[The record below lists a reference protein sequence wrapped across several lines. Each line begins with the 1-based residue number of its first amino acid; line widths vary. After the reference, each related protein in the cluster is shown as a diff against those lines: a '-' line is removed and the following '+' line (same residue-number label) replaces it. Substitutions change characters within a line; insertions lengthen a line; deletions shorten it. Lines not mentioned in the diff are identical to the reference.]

1 MKNVLAFLTV
11 LKSRDGYLQNL
22 IKAITEKKCVRRNAA
37 NLEFFSKT
45 VAGTLPNE
53 ERFGDFDC
61 FEVSRWLFRKL
72 DKNNYGKKCV
82 RRNAVNLEF
91 FSKIA
96 AGTFPNEEAFGVFD
110 CFEVS
115 R

>member
-1 MKNVLAFLTV
+1 MK
-11 LKSRDGYLQNL
+11 R
-22 IKAITEKKCVRRNAA
+22 IAA
-37 NLEFFSKT
+37 NLEFFCKT
-45 VAGTLPNE
+45 ASDTLPNE
-53 ERFGDFDC
+53 ETFGVFDC
-61 FEVSRWLFRKL
+61 FEVSRCASSKL